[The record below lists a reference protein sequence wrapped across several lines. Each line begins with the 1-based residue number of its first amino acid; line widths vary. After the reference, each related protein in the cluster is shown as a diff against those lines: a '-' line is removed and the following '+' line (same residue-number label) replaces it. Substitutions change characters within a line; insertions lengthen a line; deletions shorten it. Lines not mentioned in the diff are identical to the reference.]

1 MNRRRFSYRPCVRH
15 SSPVRSGPSI
25 SLRIF
30 TSFWLTTALFLLVP
44 GCLTVGPDY
53 EPPAP
58 NVPGSYRSRLTVSEK
73 QSPVDLARWWE
84 HLHDERLSQL
94 LELAVQDNFS
104 LQEGRERLIAAR
116 ARLGIARAAWFPSVR
131 AGASRT
137 STLRKDTY
145 RPKENP
151 TALAFKSTG
160 QIIADELERRQSVGV
175 KSTNLYSAGFDA
187 GWELDIFG
195 RTRRSVETAR
205 ADLDSVHED
214 YNDLLVSLLAE
225 VAVNYV
231 RVVSYKEQLRIAE
244 ENLKRQAEAAQ
255 LVEWRHK
262 AGLVGQLDLEQARL
276 SMQTTRASLPNLRA
290 GLQTSL
296 NSLAFLVGKQ
306 VGEIDD
312 QFAVPLQLPTPSTN
326 LVIGIPA
333 DTIRRRPDV
342 RRAERELAAQTARIG
357 IATADLYPTFTIPG
371 SVGIEALSGDQFRS
385 GNARSA
391 SIGLG
396 FNWTLFDGGAI
407 RRNIEVQDSLRKQL
421 LIRYRSTVLAALVE
435 VENSMVSYTLQDERV
450 RALIAAEKSARA
462 AADLSIKE
470 YQAGLTN
477 FETVISAQQRL
488 LSIQTDLNTA
498 RTELV
503 TTTISLYKALGG
515 GWKSGK

>member
-1 MNRRRFSYRPCVRH
+1 MNRDRTASLCLIFSLWGL
-15 SSPVRSGPSI
+15 GP
-25 SLRIF
+25 
-30 TSFWLTTALFLLVP
+30 A
-44 GCLTVGPDY
+44 CLTVGPDY
-53 EPPAP
+53 KPPIP
-58 NVPGSYRSRLTVSEK
+58 DVPESYHYRLTADEK

-84 HLHDERLSQL
+84 HLHDDRLSRL
-94 LELAVQDNFS
+94 IELAIQHNFS
-104 LQEGRERLIAAR
+104 VQEGRERLIAAR
-116 ARLGIARAAWFPSVR
+116 ARLGIVRAAWFPSVR
-131 AGASRT
+131 ASAART
-137 STLRKDTY
+137 GTVGKDTY

-151 TALAFKSTG
+151 AALAFKSNE

-175 KSTNLYSAGFDA
+175 QSTNLYSAGFDA

-195 RTRRSVETAR
+195 RTRRSVEAAR

-214 YNDLLVSLLAE
+214 YNDLLISLLAE
-225 VAVNYV
+225 VAINYV

-244 ENLKRQAEAAQ
+244 ENLKRQEEAAQ

-276 SMQTTRASLPNLRA
+276 NMQATRASLPGLRA

-296 NSLAFLVGKQ
+296 NNLAFLAGKG
-306 VGEIDD
+306 VGELDAE
-312 QFAVPLQLPTPSTN
+312 FAAPITLPAPSTN

-371 SVGIEALSGDQFRS
+371 SVGIEALSSDQFRS
-385 GNARSA
+385 GNARSG

-396 FNWTLFDGGAI
+396 FNWTIFDGGAI
-407 RRNIEVQDSLRKQL
+407 RRNIEVQSSLRKQL
-421 LIRYRSTVLAALVE
+421 FIRYRSTVLAALVE
-435 VENSMVSYTLQDERV
+435 VENNMVSYTLQNERID
-450 RALIAAEKSARA
+450 ALIAAEKSARA
-462 AADLSIKE
+462 AADLSVKE
-470 YQAGLTN
+470 YEAGLTN

-488 LSIQTDLNTA
+488 LSIQTELNTA
-498 RTELV
+498 RTELI

-515 GWKSGK
+515 GWESEK